1 MSLRVTVTW
10 ITDRFYNTCFL
21 AQITLSIRNIFC
33 VYEVISSHCIWL
45 WTDPPQDAENITLI
59 MMTIKVVS
67 DKCCVLVFGAV

>member
-1 MSLRVTVTW
+1 MDNRPILQHM
-10 ITDRFYNTCFL
+10 FFL

-33 VYEVISSHCIWL
+33 VYEVIFSHCIWL

-67 DKCCVLVFGAV
+67 DKCCVLGFGAV